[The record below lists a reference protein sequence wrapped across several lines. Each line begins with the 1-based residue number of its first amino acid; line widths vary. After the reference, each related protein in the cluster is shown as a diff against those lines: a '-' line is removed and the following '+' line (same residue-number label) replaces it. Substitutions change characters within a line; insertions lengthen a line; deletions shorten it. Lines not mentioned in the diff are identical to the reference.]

1 MITIDI
7 NNQQRKPLLGGALIN
22 STEILNTVD
31 KKIEA
36 LKEELGSGIPSVDA
50 PVITELT
57 GQETFTIKDSEGN
70 YRTVS
75 INQIA
80 TSSEDV
86 CVDFSKQFNFDFN

>member
-7 NNQQRKPLLGGALIN
+7 NRPQRNPLYGGSSVNA
-22 STEILNTVD
+22 TEILNTVD

-50 PVITELT
+50 PIITELT

-70 YRTVS
+70 YRTVA

-86 CVDFSKQFNFDFN
+86 CVDFSK